1 MNGFESDTSLLSS
14 DNFQDVD
21 TYEDWLSSDSIDLSS
36 DNYSELTDEH
46 FMLFPLCIEKADDV
60 CARLNSHIKNH
71 VISRTGI
78 LYKFLNDLTQFLQ
91 NPDHEYDEEVIQFF
105 NTIQYLGG
113 EKTVNFLRG
122 PMWFGSGSG
131 SNRPVENLK
140 INFGGPS
147 HPTRLKHSS
156 GYTTESGIVKPW
168 LKSLLEIA
176 TDKGSS
182 SKSLFENDLVKV
194 YPVALANDGTA
205 LKPGFQFDEEQN
217 HVVGLD
223 TNADYNFVKNN
234 PKPDTEMLRSAII
247 TEANVSY
254 ASLIDNTVSLPIAVY
269 YKPKAGKTGSEMK
282 QQILKEVTIVQT
294 CLGCLQSPTLSGDG

>member
-1 MNGFESDTSLLSS
+1 MS
-14 DNFQDVD
+14 
-21 TYEDWLSSDSIDLSS
+21 
-36 DNYSELTDEH
+36 
-46 FMLFPLCIEKADDV
+46 
-60 CARLNSHIKNH
+60 
-71 VISRTGI
+71 
-78 LYKFLNDLTQFLQ
+78 
-91 NPDHEYDEEVIQFF
+91 
-105 NTIQYLGG
+105 
-113 EKTVNFLRG
+113 
-122 PMWFGSGSG
+122 FGSGSG

-176 TDKGSS
+176 TDEGSS

-194 YPVALANDGTA
+194 YPVVLANDRTA

-223 TNADYNFVKNN
+223 PKADYNFVKNN
-234 PKPDTEMLRSAII
+234 SKPDTEMLRSAII

-254 ASLIDNTVSLPIAVY
+254 ASLIDNT
-269 YKPKAGKTGSEMK
+269 
-282 QQILKEVTIVQT
+282 
-294 CLGCLQSPTLSGDG
+294 SPTLSGDGQIVRESNCKSECGQCIELVVVCTECTDIGHQSTKPPLRACDHCVKDGRQCIRTLVVAVTADCEQGNKNAFQMIINDREAGQLDQSYLFRVFQTPFMLARV